1 MGYTLIAFL
10 LAAAPSS
17 GQTVKPPQDTPW
29 SLDLT
34 IHDFGIGIGNSRR
47 VNGIRLNFR
56 DVAPYTVNG
65 INATIWFP
73 AEESGGGTVNG
84 LALGLPLTGAKRLR
98 GLGLGVGVG
107 ADEAIDGVGLGVL
120 GLGSGGAMHGIFL
133 AGLGMGTGGNLDG
146 IAVGGLGLG
155 AGGRIRGIVLG
166 GLGAGA
172 GGDVTGLAAG
182 GLGVGAGGTV
192 RGVVIG
198 GLGAGVGQDLDGIA
212 IGGLGVGAGGII
224 RGVTVAGLGIGSGGG
239 IDGLAIA
246 GLGVGS
252 PRIRGVVAA
261 LAAGGQDVTGFV
273 VAPAYFYIPEDGTLR
288 GVSVSA
294 FNRILGE
301 QYGLVI
307 GIVNYTP
314 GLHGVQLGL
323 VNWAGNN
330 PSGLK
335 LLPIANAQLD

>member
-1 MGYTLIAFL
+1 
-10 LAAAPSS
+10 
-17 GQTVKPPQDTPW
+17 
-29 SLDLT
+29 
-34 IHDFGIGIGNSRR
+34 
-47 VNGIRLNFR
+47 
-56 DVAPYTVNG
+56 
-65 INATIWFP
+65 
-73 AEESGGGTVNG
+73 
-84 LALGLPLTGAKRLR
+84 
-98 GLGLGVGVG
+98 
-107 ADEAIDGVGLGVL
+107 
-120 GLGSGGAMHGIFL
+120 MHGIFL
-133 AGLGMGTGGNLDG
+133 AGLSMGTGGNLDG
-146 IAVGGLGLG
+146 IAVGGLG
-155 AGGRIRGIVLG
+155 
-166 GLGAGA
+166 
-172 GGDVTGLAAG
+172 
-182 GLGVGAGGTV
+182 VGAGGT
-192 RGVVIG
+192 
-198 GLGAGVGQDLDGIA
+198 
-212 IGGLGVGAGGII
+212 I
-224 RGVTVAGLGIGSGGG
+224 RGITVAGLGIGSGGG

-314 GLHGVQLGL
+314 SLHGVQLGL

-335 LLPIANAQLD
+335 LLPIANAHID